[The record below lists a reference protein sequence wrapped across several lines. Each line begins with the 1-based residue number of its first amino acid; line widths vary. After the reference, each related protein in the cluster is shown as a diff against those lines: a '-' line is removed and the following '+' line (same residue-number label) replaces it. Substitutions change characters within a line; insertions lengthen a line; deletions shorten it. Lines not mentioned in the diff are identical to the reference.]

1 MSLKWT
7 GLLDATSVL
16 SVQVGT
22 RTSLMVATAAVVV
35 YLGYNEAMMAH
46 LRRVGSA
53 SRTVLHAV
61 LVGDLVLILMVL
73 VSVTPPSE
81 YARGLILTVFVVQFT
96 RLYFGLRATVVS
108 IMAAAVGYTGLIVA
122 STLAGALAE
131 PAEQFWNLAIFL
143 LGSLMLG
150 GLHGQVAGRLE
161 RVLQLFERYGLKE
174 TQAAI
179 AGYLDFTEKRFRA
192 AIDRLPAGRYEAVDY
207 LDGNVE
213 GETCAIKLALTIGKG
228 RMRFDFTGSG
238 KQLESARN
246 KIGRAHV

>member
-1 MSLKWT
+1 MTHSAEHPLNGAQQSVAEILLWQGKFRRGFAALIGFLSLSLKWT

-122 STLAGALAE
+122 SASLQSVPSSTE
-131 PAEQFWNLAIFL
+131 PATSAHELVTAP
-143 LGSLMLG
+143 GS
-150 GLHGQVAGRLE
+150 
-161 RVLQLFERYGLKE
+161 
-174 TQAAI
+174 
-179 AGYLDFTEKRFRA
+179 
-192 AIDRLPAGRYEAVDY
+192 P
-207 LDGNVE
+207 
-213 GETCAIKLALTIGKG
+213 
-228 RMRFDFTGSG
+228 
-238 KQLESARN
+238 
-246 KIGRAHV
+246 